1 MDLSI
6 VIPAYNEEESIPIT
20 IEKITELFSNTN
32 IRYELIIVDNG
43 SYDKTPKI
51 ITSYMKTNKNVRLVT
66 VKKNEGWGNGVLK
79 GCEQAQGKF
88 ITYTTADFQTPVT
101 DILRV
106 YEKIKNE
113 DGKVVIKITRVSRN
127 DGLSRYLFS
136 KFFNSLINILF
147 GFISTDIN
155 GTPKIIQ
162 KSILK
167 NLNLRYKD
175 YFLDAEL
182 MIKSKK
188 NGFKILEI
196 PTSSIKRKL
205 GKSNVNIIKDSIMLL
220 CEILHYRVNSK

>member
-6 VIPAYNEEESIPIT
+6 VVPAYNEEESIPIT
-20 IEKITELFSNTN
+20 IGKITELFSNTN
-32 IRYELIIVDNG
+32 IKYELIIVDNG
-43 SYDKTPKI
+43 SYDKTLEI
-51 ITSYMKTNKNVRLVT
+51 ITSYMKTNKNIRLVT

-88 ITYTTADFQTPVT
+88 ITYTTADLQTPVI

-113 DGKVVIKITRVSRN
+113 TEKIVVKIKRVSRK
-127 DGLSRYLFS
+127 DGLSRYIFS

-147 GFISTDIN
+147 GFISADIN

-162 KSILK
+162 KSIFK

-182 MIKSKK
+182 IIKSKK

-196 PTSSIKRKL
+196 PTNSIKRKV
-205 GKSNVNIIKDSIMLL
+205 GKSNVNIIKDSIILFY
-220 CEILHYRVNSK
+220 EILHYRIISK